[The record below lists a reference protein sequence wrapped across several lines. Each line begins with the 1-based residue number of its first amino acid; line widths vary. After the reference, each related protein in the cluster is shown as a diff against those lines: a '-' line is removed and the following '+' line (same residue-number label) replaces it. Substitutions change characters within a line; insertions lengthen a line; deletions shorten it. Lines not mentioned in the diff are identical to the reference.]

1 MGVEMIR
8 SRRERGVSL
17 IEAVIAAGLLLV
29 IAAGILP
36 LFAQALSN
44 NQSGS
49 DSTWVSNTARTQ
61 VEELIELPFGG
72 AAMTLT
78 TGTELVTTSYYSLEY
93 RKWVD
98 GEAPLDGS
106 DPALWTRIT
115 TIRQYSINALDD
127 DKLETSEA
135 LNADADPG
143 QVHFKEIEVAV
154 AGTRQGGPLGPSRRI
169 AVRML
174 KSH

>member
-1 MGVEMIR
+1 MIG
-8 SRRERGVSL
+8 RRRQRGVSL

-44 NQSGS
+44 NLSGS
-49 DSTWVSNTARTQ
+49 ESTTVSNAARTQ
-61 VEELIELPFGG
+61 VERLLELPFNS
-72 AAMTLT
+72 AQITLT
-78 TGTELVTTSYYSLEY
+78 TGSELVIASYYSLAY
-93 RKWVD
+93 QKWMD
-98 GEAPLDGS
+98 GVAPVG
-106 DPALWTRIT
+106 DPAIWTRTT

-127 DKLETSEA
+127 QLLETSEA
-135 LNADADPG
+135 LTSDADPG

-169 AVRML
+169 TVRML